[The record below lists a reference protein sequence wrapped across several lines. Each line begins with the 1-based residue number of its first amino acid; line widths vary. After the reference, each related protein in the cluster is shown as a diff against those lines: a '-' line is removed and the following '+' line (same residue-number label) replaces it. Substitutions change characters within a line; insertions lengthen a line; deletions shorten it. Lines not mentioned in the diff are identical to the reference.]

1 MKDSTSVNT
10 RKKILLIEDNIDT
23 QLIYKIYLRDNFDL
37 EVTNSGETGVKLL
50 NENQYDLL
58 ILDINLPGKMDGS
71 AVLNEIKNN
80 TNVCA
85 SPVLVVTAYAMKE
98 DREKF
103 ISQGADDY
111 LSKPVNKDDFM
122 DKVNQIISSRN

>member
-1 MKDSTSVNT
+1 MKDSTSAQI
-10 RKKILLIEDNIDT
+10 KKKVLLIEDNIDT

-37 EVTNSGETGVKLL
+37 DITNNGENGLKLL
-50 NENQYDLL
+50 NENKYDLL
-58 ILDINLPGKMDGS
+58 ILDINLPGKMNGS
-71 AVLNEIKNN
+71 AVLHELKNN
-80 TNVCA
+80 MNGNA

-98 DREKF
+98 DKEKF

-122 DKVNQIISSRN
+122 AKVNKIISSRQ